1 MTPPGAGAA
10 AGTDLAGLYRDLHRH
25 PEPPFGEVRTAG
37 IAAGRLRGAGYD
49 VATGIGGTG
58 VAGALRNGDGPTVLL
73 RADMD
78 ALPLLEKTGLP
89 YASTATTTASTGGEG
104 EGGERVPLM
113 HACGHDMHVTC
124 LVGAAER
131 LAATRA
137 GWRGTVL
144 AVFQPAEEIAA
155 GARAML
161 DDGLYARFGAPD
173 VALAQHVFPH
183 PAGTLLLCPGQVVG
197 ATENLE
203 VTLFGTGAH
212 GAQPERSVDPVVL
225 AAAVIMRLQTIVS
238 REVAPAERAVITVAR
253 VRAGHKENVIP
264 DEAALTLNVRALS
277 EDVMRALLAA
287 VERVV
292 HAEAAASGA
301 PRPPRIRPVSAYPIL
316 RNDPDATARL
326 DEAFTRRFGAG
337 RVAAL
342 APMLGGEDF
351 GLFGAAAGA
360 PSVFWGLG
368 AADPARLAEGAVPG
382 NHSPGFAPAV
392 EPTLSTGVEA
402 LATAALAFLRTP

>member
-1 MTPPGAGAA
+1 M
-10 AGTDLAGLYRDLHRH
+10 TDLAALYRDLHRH
-25 PEPPFGEVRTAG
+25 PEPPFREVRTAG
-37 IAAGRLRGAGYD
+37 IAAERLRGGGFD

-58 VAGALRNGDGPTVLL
+58 VAGALRNGDGPAVLL

-89 YASTATTTASTGGEG
+89 YASTVTVDGDR
-104 EGGERVPLM
+104 GERVPWM
-113 HACGHDMHVTC
+113 HACGHDMHVAC
-124 LVGAAER
+124 LIGAAER
-131 LAATRA
+131 LAETRA
-137 GWRGTVL
+137 GWRGMVL

-161 DDGLYARFGAPD
+161 ADGLYERFGAPD
-173 VALAQHVFPH
+173 MAIAQHVFPH
-183 PAGTLLLCPGQVVG
+183 PAGTLLLRPGQVVG

-203 VTLFGTGAH
+203 VTLFGRGAH

-225 AAAVIMRLQTIVS
+225 AAATIMRLQTIVA
-238 REVAPAERAVITVAR
+238 RETAPAEQAVITVAR

-264 DEAALTLNVRALS
+264 DEATLTLNIRTLS
-277 EDVMRALLAA
+277 SDVMRTLLSA

-292 HAEAAASGA
+292 QAEAAASGA
-301 PRPPRIRPVSAYPIL
+301 PRAPEIRPIGAYPVL

-326 DEAFTRRFGAG
+326 DEAFTRRFGAA

-342 APMLGGEDF
+342 DPMLGGEDF
-351 GLFGAAAGA
+351 GLFGEAAGV

-368 AADPARLAEGAVPG
+368 AADPGRLAEGGVPG
-382 NHSPGFAPAV
+382 NHSPEFAPV
-392 EPTLSTGVEA
+392 IEPTLSTGVEA
-402 LATAALAFLRTP
+402 LTTAALTFLRTP

>member
-1 MTPPGAGAA
+1 MTSGSVTSGRD
-10 AGTDLAGLYRDLHRH
+10 DLAALYQDLHRH
-25 PEPPFGEVRTAG
+25 PEPPFGEVRTAR
-37 IAAGRLRGAGYD
+37 IAAGRLRAAGFD

-89 YASTATTTASTGGEG
+89 YASTVTAADEQ
-104 EGGERVPLM
+104 GERVPLM
-113 HACGHDMHVTC
+113 HACGHDMHVAC

-131 LAATRA
+131 LARTRA
-137 GWRGTVL
+137 RWRGTVL

-161 DDGLYARFGAPD
+161 DDGLYERFGAPD
-173 VALAQHVFPH
+173 IAVAQHVFPH
-183 PAGTLLLCPGQVVG
+183 PAGTLLLHPGQVVG

-203 VTLFGTGAH
+203 VRLFGRGTH
-212 GAQPERSVDPVVL
+212 GAQPERGVDPVVL
-225 AAAVIMRLQTIVS
+225 AAAVIMRVQTIVA
-238 REVAPAERAVITVAR
+238 REVAPADRAVITVAR

-264 DEAALTLNVRALS
+264 DEAVLTLNLRALTG
-277 EDVMRALLAA
+277 EVMRTLLSA

-292 HAEAAASGA
+292 NAEAAASGA
-301 PRPPRIRPVSAYPIL
+301 PRPPRIRPLSSYPVL

-326 DEAFTRRFGAG
+326 GEAFTRRFGSA

-342 APMLGGEDF
+342 DPMLGGEDF
-351 GLFGAAAGA
+351 GLFGEAAGV

-368 AADPARLAEGAVPG
+368 ATDPARLAEGDAPG
-382 NHSPGFAPAV
+382 NHSPEFAPV
-392 EPTLSTGVEA
+392 IEPTLPTGVEA
-402 LATAALAFLRTP
+402 LTTAARTFLGTP